1 MNEAFKQQ
9 VRSIVMAEIEPLSA
23 VLNQIWAD
31 IQAMKAD
38 NGEVIPDP
46 PIPDPSIPDP
56 PIPETRVP
64 QTPIDIPPIP
74 GFGPGAKMTEAEA
87 QEMIR
92 GLKGFPLLDGAR
104 GQAKADVGAL
114 ARAVAALS
122 RFAAAQGEG
131 LEGAEVNPMIVLPE
145 GCVGVDALVVPTR
158 G

>member
-1 MNEAFKQQ
+1 MNQAMKEQ
-9 VRSIVMAEIEPLSA
+9 VRAIVMAEIEPLSA

-38 NGEVIPDP
+38 TGEVIPDP

-87 QEMIR
+87 KASDEAAMR
-92 GLKGFPLLDGAR
+92 ERLE
-104 GQAKADVGAL
+104 QAGL
-114 ARAVAALS
+114 ARQAEQASSIARRTSLIEA
-122 RFAAAQGEG
+122 RIAQKLAG
-131 LEGAEVNPMIVLPE
+131 IQF
-145 GCVGVDALVVPTR
+145 
-158 G
+158 

>member
-9 VRSIVMAEIEPLSA
+9 VRAIVMAEIEPLSA

-56 PIPETRVP
+56 PIPETSIP

-87 QEMIR
+87 QASDEAAMRQRLEQAAI
-92 GLKGFPLLDGAR
+92 AR
-104 GQAKADVGAL
+104 QQEQSASIARRTSLIQARIAQKL
-114 ARAVAALS
+114 AGIP
-122 RFAAAQGEG
+122 F
-131 LEGAEVNPMIVLPE
+131 
-145 GCVGVDALVVPTR
+145 
-158 G
+158 